1 MHSNR
6 NIIDTPN
13 SSYLLHTCSV
23 LGSKDKSPLISTV
36 IPASDETDLH
46 ALFHILKL
54 PIPISTPW
62 YSRNASLYGP
72 VVPVLAE
79 V

>member
-1 MHSNR
+1 MQCLRLKGQVSSNL
-6 NIIDTPN
+6 NC
-13 SSYLLHTCSV
+13 Y
-23 LGSKDKSPLISTV
+23 
-36 IPASDETDLH
+36 PASDETDLH

-72 VVPVLAE
+72 VVPVLVE